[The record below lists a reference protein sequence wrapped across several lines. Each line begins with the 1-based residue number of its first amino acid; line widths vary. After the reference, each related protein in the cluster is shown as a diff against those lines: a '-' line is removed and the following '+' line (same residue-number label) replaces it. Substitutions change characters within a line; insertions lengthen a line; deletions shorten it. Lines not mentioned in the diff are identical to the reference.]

1 MANVFKLVAHLAVK
15 NFILEKEKG
24 RGRNQ
29 KANIPLN
36 RKIPEKNT
44 VKKVCQQ
51 KKAAPLTEKIE
62 KETVQDGDGCLE
74 NAARSK
80 VRFEKEIDDK
90 CWAMRGW
97 CALKRSS

>member
-1 MANVFKLVAHLAVK
+1 MWQMLSNKAHLAIK
-15 NFILEKEKG
+15 IFILEKEKG

-29 KANIPLN
+29 KANIPQN

-44 VKKVCQQ
+44 VKKVRQQ

-97 CALKRSS
+97 RALKRSS